1 MVTKNNVA
9 KLYLEIPC
17 DMAFSLFK
25 KGTLVLDKFTLL
37 YINTYITC
45 SPFKKYI
52 LFKWTTETLKD
63 LMFI

>member
-1 MVTKNNVA
+1 
-9 KLYLEIPC
+9 
-17 DMAFSLFK
+17 MAFSLFK

-63 LMFI
+63 LMFILNTKHIK